1 MTTVRTTSSLLN
13 SRLGE
18 PSSMEMDSVA
28 GATIMTYKLSWNC
41 GCRAEGTGTD
51 YSCRPCAKH
60 AKTFSFA
67 G

>member
-51 YSCRPCAKH
+51 YVCKPCAKH
-60 AKTFSFA
+60 ATTFSFV

>member
-1 MTTVRTTSSLLN
+1 
-13 SRLGE
+13 
-18 PSSMEMDSVA
+18 MEMDSVA

-51 YSCRPCAKH
+51 YVCKPCAKH
-60 AKTFSFA
+60 ATTFSFV